1 VTATDSSAPPL
12 VATASVT
19 IPVGP
24 ITGANCSNISWNVAG
39 TSTPMVALTDLGF
52 GSYLGSEGGLY
63 PDGRNTRPLESDA
76 AGLAIAN
83 SIQPLDANGNPD
95 PNGKYGLI
103 SIGESN
109 TSNTYAQFTI
119 NANADPSKNSH
130 LVIVKGAQPTA
141 PAAKF
146 ADPNDGVWNAIFQF
160 FLPQVGLTANQVVAA
175 WVQAVNAFPTGKFP
189 ADMMQEQSQLES
201 IAQNL
206 HTKFPNLKLAYFT
219 SKFYDGYDNGLP
231 HPRYPE
237 PYAYE
242 TGFAV
247 KWSIQDQIDG
257 DPDLNY
263 DPDEGTVNAP
273 WMTWGPYEWSNGLL
287 GRNDGLIWT
296 CQDMTSDG
304 VHPSRPGGW
313 EKDANIILNFFKT
326 ETTTTPW
333 FLQR

>member
-1 VTATDSSAPPL
+1 
-12 VATASVT
+12 
-19 IPVGP
+19 
-24 ITGANCSNISWNVAG
+24 
-39 TSTPMVALTDLGF
+39 MVALTDLGF

-63 PDGRNTRPLESDA
+63 PDGSNTRPLESDA

-160 FLPQVGLTANQVVAA
+160 FLPQAGLTANQVVAA

-219 SKFYDGYDNGLP
+219 SKFYDGYDNGC
-231 HPRYPE
+231 H
-237 PYAYE
+237 
-242 TGFAV
+242 
-247 KWSIQDQIDG
+247 I
-257 DPDLNY
+257 PD
-263 DPDEGTVNAP
+263 T
-273 WMTWGPYEWSNGLL
+273 
-287 GRNDGLIWT
+287 
-296 CQDMTSDG
+296 
-304 VHPSRPGGW
+304 PSPTHTKPASR
-313 EKDANIILNFFKT
+313 
-326 ETTTTPW
+326 
-333 FLQR
+333 

>member
-1 VTATDSSAPPL
+1 MTAL
-12 VATASVT
+12 
-19 IPVGP
+19 
-24 ITGANCSNISWNVAG
+24 N
-39 TSTPMVALTDLGF
+39 DLG
-52 GSYLGSEGGLY
+52 SDTYLGAQGGLY
-63 PDGRNTRPLESDA
+63 PGGSNARPAYNDD

-95 PNGKYGLI
+95 PNGRYGLI

-146 ADPNDGVWNAIFQF
+146 ADPDNGVWNAIFQF

-189 ADMMQEQSQLES
+189 DDMVQEQSQLES
-201 IAQNL
+201 IARNL
-206 HTKFPNLKLAYFT
+206 HNKFPNLKMTYFT
-219 SKFYDGYDNGLP
+219 SKFYDGYDNGLKN
-231 HPRYPE
+231 PRYPE

-247 KWSIQDQIDG
+247 KWVIEDQIDG
-257 DPDLNY
+257 DPTMNY
-263 DPDEGTVNAP
+263 DPDGGDVMAP
-273 WMTWGPYEWSNGLL
+273 WVTWGPYEWANGML
-287 GRNDGLIWT
+287 GRNDGLVWT
-296 CQDMTSDG
+296 CQDMTADG
-304 VHPSRPGGW
+304 VHPAKPAGW
-313 EKDANIILNFFKT
+313 EKDANVVLNFFKSDN
-326 ETTTTPW
+326 TTAPW
-333 FLQR
+333 FLAH